1 MKATETKKI
10 EIIAIDGIGREESIK
25 LNVTAKLAKRLANSE
40 DLKSE
45 LQEILN
51 LAVNYGCDST
61 VITKNQFYKIRK
73 FFILIYNKFY
83 NYTLSIN
90 IL

>member
-1 MKATETKKI
+1 MEKTETKKI

-45 LQEILN
+45 LQEILD
-51 LAVNYGCDST
+51 LAVNYGCDRT
-61 VITKNQFYKIRK
+61 VITKAQFYKIRN
-73 FFILIYNKFY
+73 FFILIYHKFY
-83 NYTLSIN
+83 NYELSIN